1 MFNNNVEPLEN
12 LIDQFAQFPGIGRKS
27 AVRMAY
33 QVMSMPPKQAMELA
47 KAIEHA
53 KSDLHRCRICQDYTT
68 GDVCKI
74 CASQKRD
81 RSIICV
87 VEGPRDIKSIER
99 THEYNGLYHV
109 LHGLISP
116 MDGIGADQLCIKEL
130 LARLNDTVKEVI
142 MATSPTVEGEATA
155 MYIAKL
161 IKPLGIKTTAWPMA
175 CPSARVWNT
184 PMRRRCTVPWPDA
197 ARCKKN
203 SCIAFAGTG
212 FFIAA
217 LFQQTVIPQTV
228 LHTRQGIVKA
238 DTRCRTE
245 PAAVHQQAARPVCRL
260 YDGVDVQQRTGT
272 PGRRDH
278 IAVVLAAKVVHTARQ
293 FHGLGQPLHGLPHIG
308 DTAVVPRRKPQRLL
322 PHSGGQQVQQEVTAD
337 RQAVP
342 GQVVHPGRPQQHG
355 IGQNI
360 QHALLH
366 LLLVAAIDV
375 GGGERCILVKRPV
388 LSKARVDLVRAERNQ
403 PLRRF
408 FALQPPSSTA
418 AERWRGRTRPGAF
431 SL

>member
-161 IKPLGIKTTAWPMA
+161 IKPLGIKTTRLAYGL
-175 CPSARVWNT
+175 PSARVWNT

-197 ARCKKN
+197 ARCKKIPVPLL
-203 SCIAFAGTG
+203 SVQVFYCS
-212 FFIAA
+212 FIS
-217 LFQQTVIPQTV
+217 
-228 LHTRQGIVKA
+228 A
-238 DTRCRTE
+238 DRN
-245 PAAVHQQAARPVCRL
+245 PADSAVHPSG
-260 YDGVDVQQRTGT
+260 Y
-272 PGRRDH
+272 
-278 IAVVLAAKVVHTARQ
+278 RQ
-293 FHGLGQPLHGLPHIG
+293 NRHPLPHA
-308 DTAVVPRRKPQRLL
+308 TCRRPSAHPRR
-322 PHSGGQQVQQEVTAD
+322 
-337 RQAVP
+337 
-342 GQVVHPGRPQQHG
+342 
-355 IGQNI
+355 
-360 QHALLH
+360 
-366 LLLVAAIDV
+366 
-375 GGGERCILVKRPV
+375 
-388 LSKARVDLVRAERNQ
+388 
-403 PLRRF
+403 
-408 FALQPPSSTA
+408 
-418 AERWRGRTRPGAF
+418 
-431 SL
+431 

>member
-161 IKPLGIKTTAWPMA
+161 IKPLG
-175 CPSARVWNT
+175 
-184 PMRRRCTVPWPDA
+184 
-197 ARCKKN
+197 RCKKIPVPLFPVQVFYC
-203 SCIAFAGTG
+203 S
-212 FFIAA
+212 FIS
-217 LFQQTVIPQTV
+217 
-228 LHTRQGIVKA
+228 A
-238 DTRCRTE
+238 DRN
-245 PAAVHQQAARPVCRL
+245 PADSAVHPSG
-260 YDGVDVQQRTGT
+260 Y
-272 PGRRDH
+272 
-278 IAVVLAAKVVHTARQ
+278 RQ
-293 FHGLGQPLHGLPHIG
+293 SRHPLPHA
-308 DTAVVPRRKPQRLL
+308 TWRRPSAGCAASLPLL
-322 PHSGGQQVQQEVTAD
+322 
-337 RQAVP
+337 
-342 GQVVHPGRPQQHG
+342 
-355 IGQNI
+355 
-360 QHALLH
+360 
-366 LLLVAAIDV
+366 
-375 GGGERCILVKRPV
+375 
-388 LSKARVDLVRAERNQ
+388 
-403 PLRRF
+403 
-408 FALQPPSSTA
+408 
-418 AERWRGRTRPGAF
+418 
-431 SL
+431 

>member
-1 MFNNNVEPLEN
+1 
-12 LIDQFAQFPGIGRKS
+12 
-27 AVRMAY
+27 
-33 QVMSMPPKQAMELA
+33 MELA

-184 PMRRRCTVPWPDA
+184 PMRQRCTVPWPDA
-197 ARCKKN
+197 ARCKKIPVPLFPVQVFYC
-203 SCIAFAGTG
+203 S
-212 FFIAA
+212 FIS
-217 LFQQTVIPQTV
+217 
-228 LHTRQGIVKA
+228 A
-238 DTRCRTE
+238 DRN
-245 PAAVHQQAARPVCRL
+245 PADSAVHPSG
-260 YDGVDVQQRTGT
+260 Y
-272 PGRRDH
+272 
-278 IAVVLAAKVVHTARQ
+278 RQ
-293 FHGLGQPLHGLPHIG
+293 SRHPLPHA
-308 DTAVVPRRKPQRLL
+308 TWRRPSAGCAASLPLL
-322 PHSGGQQVQQEVTAD
+322 
-337 RQAVP
+337 
-342 GQVVHPGRPQQHG
+342 
-355 IGQNI
+355 
-360 QHALLH
+360 
-366 LLLVAAIDV
+366 
-375 GGGERCILVKRPV
+375 
-388 LSKARVDLVRAERNQ
+388 
-403 PLRRF
+403 
-408 FALQPPSSTA
+408 
-418 AERWRGRTRPGAF
+418 
-431 SL
+431 

>member
-161 IKPLGIKTTAWPMA
+161 IKPMA

-197 ARCKKN
+197 ARCKKKPVPLL
-203 SCIAFAGTG
+203 SVQVFYCS
-212 FFIAA
+212 FIS
-217 LFQQTVIPQTV
+217 
-228 LHTRQGIVKA
+228 A
-238 DTRCRTE
+238 DRN
-245 PAAVHQQAARPVCRL
+245 PADSAVHPSG
-260 YDGVDVQQRTGT
+260 Y
-272 PGRRDH
+272 
-278 IAVVLAAKVVHTARQ
+278 RQ
-293 FHGLGQPLHGLPHIG
+293 SRHPLPHG
-308 DTAVVPRRKPQRLL
+308 TCRRPSAGCAASL
-322 PHSGGQQVQQEVTAD
+322 P
-337 RQAVP
+337 
-342 GQVVHPGRPQQHG
+342 
-355 IGQNI
+355 
-360 QHALLH
+360 
-366 LLLVAAIDV
+366 
-375 GGGERCILVKRPV
+375 
-388 LSKARVDLVRAERNQ
+388 
-403 PLRRF
+403 
-408 FALQPPSSTA
+408 
-418 AERWRGRTRPGAF
+418 

>member
-161 IKPLGIKTTAWPMA
+161 IKPLGIKTTRLAYGLPVGSSLEYA
-175 CPSARVWNT
+175 DET
-184 PMRRRCTVPWPDA
+184 
-197 ARCKKN
+197 
-203 SCIAFAGTG
+203 
-212 FFIAA
+212 A
-217 LFQQTVIPQTV
+217 LY
-228 LHTRQGIVKA
+228 TRQGIVKA
-238 DTRCRTE
+238 DARCRTE

-260 YDGVDVQQRTGT
+260 YDRVDVQQRTGA

-278 IAVVLAAKVVHTARQ
+278 VAVVLAAKVVHTARQ

-308 DTAVVPRRKPQRLL
+308 DAAVVPRRKPQRLL

-342 GQVVHPGRPQQHG
+342 GRTSRPP
-355 IGQNI
+355 
-360 QHALLH
+360 
-366 LLLVAAIDV
+366 AAARHRAKYPARTAPSPAC
-375 GGGERCILVKRPV
+375 GGHR
-388 LSKARVDLVRAERNQ
+388 
-403 PLRRF
+403 
-408 FALQPPSSTA
+408 
-418 AERWRGRTRPGAF
+418 RWRGRAVYPRQTARAQ
-431 SL
+431 